1 MLFKNKPKPQTQKN
15 SLQVLSEYVQALV
28 GAILL
33 AILIRGFVFEP
44 FVIPSESMVPTL
56 LIGDHIFVLRYEYG
70 LRVPFTKIWLR
81 EFQGPEHGDVV
92 VFSYPED
99 EDIDFIKRVIGIPG
113 DRVAMRSGI
122 LSVNDKPLVNQAFY
136 PEKQMEN
143 NSCAMSLTAD
153 SEKVLSQD
161 FKEFPFYR
169 RYKKFTQYMETLDN
183 ETQHMIQKS
192 KEESNDFDFEV
203 TVPERSY
210 FVMGDN
216 RDQSQDSRFWG
227 FVPRENLKG
236 KAVRI
241 WLSASKEKEVCPYN
255 LDLPD
260 WVPWPVVRWDRFGRK
275 II

>member
-1 MLFKNKPKPQTQKN
+1 MLFKNQSKPKVQKN

-28 GAILL
+28 GAVVL

-56 LIGDHIFVLRYEYG
+56 LIGDHIFVLRYQYG
-70 LRVPFTKIWLR
+70 LRVPFTKIWLH
-81 EFQGPEHGDVV
+81 EFGDPKRGDVV

-113 DRVAMRSGI
+113 DHVTMRDGV
-122 LSVNDKPLVNQAFY
+122 LSVNDKPLVHQAFY
-136 PEKQMEN
+136 PEKPSDHN
-143 NSCAMSLTAD
+143 ACTLSLTAE
-153 SEKVLSQD
+153 SENLLSD
-161 FKEFPFYR
+161 GFKEFPFYR
-169 RYKKFTQYMETLDN
+169 RYKKFTHSMETLDN
-183 ETQHMIQKS
+183 GVVHMIQMS
-192 KEESNDFDFEV
+192 KDEPNDFDFDV

-241 WLSASKEKEVCPYN
+241 WLSVNKEKTVCPYN

-260 WVPWPVVRWDRFGRK
+260 WVPWPMVRWDRFGRQ
-275 II
+275 IL